1 MGEGFMAGEACSG
14 TARVDTGGAEAQ
26 PKSVAARVLSVLE
39 AFDTEHYA
47 LSLSDI
53 ARRSGLPFATCHRLI
68 KELVAWGALVRIDGR
83 YRIGHK
89 LWSLGRLSPVRQD
102 LAEVAAPFM
111 HDVLFLTHH
120 VVNLF
125 VLDGTKALLLERISG
140 TRPGPAVHRVGDRMG
155 LHASAAGKVLLAH
168 APQQTVVRALDDL
181 ERFTS
186 RTVTDRAQV
195 LREIAKAR
203 ESGFAATAGESA
215 EKTNGVAVPIT
226 GADGH
231 VLAALGVVIVG
242 AQPNPNAIVPVLQTA
257 ARGIARQVQ
266 FASGFHHERT
276 ETDPR

>member
-1 MGEGFMAGEACSG
+1 MTGETSPGLARSDADG
-14 TARVDTGGAEAQ
+14 TGAH

-68 KELVAWGALVRIDGR
+68 KELVTWGALVRIDGR

-155 LHASAAGKVLLAH
+155 LHASAAGKVLLTH
-168 APQQTVVRALDDL
+168 APQQTIVRALENP

-195 LREIAKAR
+195 LRELAQVR
-203 ESGFAATAGESA
+203 ESGFATTAEESA
-215 EKTNGVAVPIT
+215 ERTSGVAVPVT
-226 GADGH
+226 STDGH
-231 VLAALGVVIVG
+231 VIAALGVVIVD
-242 AQPNPNAIVPVLQTA
+242 AQPKPNAIVPVLQTA
-257 ARGIARQVQ
+257 ARGIARQVR
-266 FASGFHHERT
+266 FASGFDHERT
-276 ETDPR
+276 ETGR